1 MAIVVAVGLC
11 LIRGM
16 NDEII
21 SSGKNLCKG
30 SFTLIE
36 NEMLSHLN
44 AKMKAMSFSINVNK
58 SRALI
63 VNNLS
68 KTCTVGPS
76 LDGCHLCYLVAFAV
90 LLSEIHGKN
99 FSGHLCFSTKESCV

>member
-44 AKMKAMSFSINVNK
+44 AKIKAMWFSFNVNK
-58 SRALI
+58 SGILI
-63 VNNLS
+63 VNNML
-68 KTCTVGPS
+68 KTFTVGPS
-76 LDGCHLCYLVAFAV
+76 LDGCQSYYLVAFAV
-90 LLSEIHGKN
+90 LLPEIHGKN
-99 FSGHLCFSTKESCV
+99 FSSHLCHTTKES